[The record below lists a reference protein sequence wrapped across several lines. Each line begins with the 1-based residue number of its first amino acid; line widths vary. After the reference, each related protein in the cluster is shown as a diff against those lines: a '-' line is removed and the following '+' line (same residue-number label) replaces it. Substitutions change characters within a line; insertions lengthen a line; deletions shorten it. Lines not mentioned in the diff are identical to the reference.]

1 VCTHYLGAYPPFAPT
16 VEGSLAALQRARA
29 EGLID
34 NWENMRN
41 DRVWLFHG
49 GRDRIVPERTMRTLH
64 VLYQRLGI
72 AGGNLV
78 WFTPDPDHS
87 PANHGIPVSDIRNIA
102 LPDVSCGEHKA
113 PYVIRC
119 EYEAAGLLLRH
130 LYPTGFQDPVANPH
144 DEGSL
149 LAFDQTAFFNP
160 AEPRTSLSEVG
171 YLYVPNRCLAEV
183 CRLHVAFHGC
193 RQNVEA
199 VYDDFVRD
207 AGYNRWAAANR
218 IIILYPQTKPWFAPA
233 FLPGGDV
240 LANPN
245 GCWDFWG
252 FSGIGYHG
260 QSGKQMRAVKAMVDR
275 LLGP

>member
-1 VCTHYLGAYPPFAPT
+1 
-16 VEGSLAALQRARA
+16 
-29 EGLID
+29 
-34 NWENMRN
+34 M
-41 DRVWLFHG
+41 
-49 GRDRIVPERTMRTLH
+49 
-64 VLYQRLGI
+64 
-72 AGGNLV
+72 
-78 WFTPDPDHS
+78 
-87 PANHGIPVSDIRNIA
+87 
-102 LPDVSCGEHKA
+102 
-113 PYVIRC
+113 
-119 EYEAAGLLLRH
+119 LRH
-130 LYPTGFQDPVANPH
+130 LYPKDFQDAVANPH
-144 DEGSL
+144 DEGAL
-149 LAFDQTAFFNP
+149 LAFDQTAFFDL
-160 AEPRTSLSEVG
+160 AEPRSSLSEVG

-193 RQNVEA
+193 RQDVEA

-252 FSGIGYHG
+252 FSSVGYHG

>member
-1 VCTHYLGAYPPFAPT
+1 
-16 VEGSLAALQRARA
+16 
-29 EGLID
+29 
-34 NWENMRN
+34 
-41 DRVWLFHG
+41 
-49 GRDRIVPERTMRTLH
+49 
-64 VLYQRLGI
+64 
-72 AGGNLV
+72 
-78 WFTPDPDHS
+78 
-87 PANHGIPVSDIRNIA
+87 
-102 LPDVSCGEHKA
+102 
-113 PYVIRC
+113 
-119 EYEAAGLLLRH
+119 
-130 LYPTGFQDPVANPH
+130 
-144 DEGSL
+144 
-149 LAFDQTAFFNP
+149 
-160 AEPRTSLSEVG
+160 
-171 YLYVPNRCLAEV
+171 
-183 CRLHVAFHGC
+183 LHVAFHGC

-218 IIILYPQTKPWFAPA
+218 IIVLYPQSKPWFAPP